1 MNCGKQSAVEG
12 RQPESLTLPMT
23 LIPGTSNL
31 WNSSKGSLEE
41 LTQKVFTVPGTVLS
55 PALSVITAG
64 WRCGPKQRRDARLL
78 SGGTTGSNSKA
89 PATPGPSHLKPED
102 AHTLS
107 LWLLLKTAGPQ
118 TFPRQFWASCGPGLA
133 LSKEEAKSCELR
145 SNKPRSAVQ
154 QSPGP

>member
-1 MNCGKQSAVEG
+1 MEFLQEQSGGINSKGVHSARYGPEPSPQCYYSRVEVWAQAKEG
-12 RQPESLTLPMT
+12 RPS
-23 LIPGTSNL
+23 II
-31 WNSSKGSLEE
+31 W
-41 LTQKVFTVPGTVLS
+41 
-55 PALSVITAG
+55 
-64 WRCGPKQRRDARLL
+64 
-78 SGGTTGSNSKA
+78 GTTGSNSKA

-145 SNKPRSAVQ
+145 SNNKPRSAVQ
-154 QSPGP
+154 QSPVP